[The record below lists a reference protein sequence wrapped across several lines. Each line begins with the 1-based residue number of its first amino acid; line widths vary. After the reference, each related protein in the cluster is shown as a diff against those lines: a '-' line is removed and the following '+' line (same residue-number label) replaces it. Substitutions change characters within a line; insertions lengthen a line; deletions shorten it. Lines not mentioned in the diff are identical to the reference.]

1 LRILLIGS
9 GGREHALA
17 WKLTQSPSVSALF
30 TAPGN
35 GGTAAL
41 GENIPVGADDLP
53 ALVQTAKDKAVD
65 LVVIGPESPLVLGL
79 RNAMERTGIP
89 CFGPGSYAAQL
100 EGSKAFAKSL
110 MREAEVPTADFEVFD
125 DFDTAWDYVRQQ
137 EFPVV
142 IKADGLAAG
151 KGVVLAHTAEE
162 AKQTLQEMMEER
174 VFGTAGNRVVIEEAL
189 EGEEASFMAFCDG
202 LTVRPLPSC
211 QDHKAIG
218 EGDTGANTGGMGAY
232 SPAPLLPASRAQ
244 EMSDLAITPIIQHLH
259 EMGRPFRGVLYAGL
273 MLTKDGPKVLEY
285 NVRFGDPE
293 CQPLMVRLESDLAEI
308 MLACAQGR
316 LKELEITWSEKTS
329 LCVVLAAAG
338 YPGPYPK
345 DMPITG
351 LKEAEALENV
361 HVFHAGTRLQDGEVL
376 ASGGRVLGV
385 TALGDDLAQAQQQ
398 AYKAT
403 DCIHF
408 DNKYLRRD
416 IGDKGL
422 RRLGLK

>member
-1 LRILLIGS
+1 MRILLIGS

-338 YPGPYPK
+338 YPSPYPK

-398 AYKAT
+398 AYKAA

>member
-1 LRILLIGS
+1 MRILLVGS

-17 WKLTQSPSVSALF
+17 WKLSQSPSVSALF

-41 GENIPVGADDLP
+41 GENIPVNVDDLP
-53 ALVQTAKDKAVD
+53 ALVQTAQDKAVD

-79 RNAMERTGIP
+79 RNALQRTGIP

-125 DFDTAWDYVRQQ
+125 DFDTAWDYVRGQP
-137 EFPVV
+137 FPVV

-151 KGVVLAHTAEE
+151 KGVVLAQNAEE

-174 VFGTAGNRVVIEEAL
+174 VFGAAGNRVVIEQAL
-189 EGEEASFMAFCDG
+189 QGEEASFMAFCDG
-202 LTVRPLPSC
+202 LNVRAVPSC

-244 EMSDLAITPIIQHLH
+244 EMLDLAITPVVQHLH
-259 EMGRPFRGVLYAGL
+259 EMGHPFRGVLYAGL
-273 MLTKDGPKVLEY
+273 MLTAEGPKVLEY

-293 CQPLMVRLESDLAEI
+293 CQPLMVRLQSDLAEI

-316 LKELEITWSEKTS
+316 LKEVELSWSDKTS
-329 LCVVLAAAG
+329 VCVVLAAAG
-338 YPGPYPK
+338 YPGSYPK
-345 DMPITG
+345 GMALSG
-351 LKEAEALENV
+351 LEEAEAQPGV
-361 HVFHAGTRLQDGEVL
+361 HIFHAGTQLQGNTVL

-385 TALGDDLAQAQQQ
+385 TALGDDLAQAQKR
-398 AYKAT
+398 AYAAADT
-403 DCIHF
+403 VYF

-422 RRLGLK
+422 RRLANT

>member
-1 LRILLIGS
+1 MRILLVGS

-17 WKLTQSPSVSALF
+17 WKLSQSPSVSALF
-30 TAPGN
+30 TTPGN

-41 GENIPVGADDLP
+41 GENIPVNVDDLP
-53 ALVQTAKDKAVD
+53 ALVQTAQDKAVD
-65 LVVIGPESPLVLGL
+65 LVLIGAEWPGVLGL
-79 RNAMERTGIP
+79 RNALQRTGIP

-110 MREAEVPTADFEVFD
+110 MREADVPTADFEVFD
-125 DFDTAWDYVRQQ
+125 DFDTAWDYVRGQT
-137 EFPVV
+137 FPVV

-151 KGVVLAHTAEE
+151 KGVVIAQNAEE

-174 VFGTAGNRVVIEEAL
+174 VFGAAGNRVVIEQAL
-189 EGEEASFMAFCDG
+189 QGEEASFMAFCDG
-202 LTVRPLPSC
+202 LNVRALPSC

-244 EMSDLAITPIIQHLH
+244 EMLDLAITPVVQHLH
-259 EMGRPFRGVLYAGL
+259 EMGHPFRGVLYAGL
-273 MLTKDGPKVLEY
+273 MLTAEGPKVLEY

-293 CQPLMVRLESDLAEI
+293 CQPLMVRLQSDLAEI

-316 LKELEITWSEKTS
+316 LKEVELSWSDKTS

-338 YPGPYPK
+338 YPGSSPK
-345 DMPITG
+345 GMALSG
-351 LKEAEALENV
+351 LEEAETQPGV
-361 HVFHAGTRLQDGEVL
+361 HIFHAGTQLQGKTVV

-385 TALGDDLAQAQQQ
+385 TALGDDLAQAQKR
-398 AYKAT
+398 AYAAADT
-403 DCIHF
+403 VYF

-422 RRLGLK
+422 RRLANI

>member
-398 AYKAT
+398 AYKAA

>member
-1 LRILLIGS
+1 MRILLIGS

-398 AYKAT
+398 AYKAA